1 MIMIIKDD
9 DNNNNG
15 EDIST
20 VITLNLQLTEIYYYD
35 GKWFRTIMVGVD
47 YEAGDDNNEM
57 K

>member
-20 VITLNLQLTEIYYYD
+20 VIILNLQLTEIYYYD
-35 GKWFRTIMVGVD
+35 VKWFVQLWLEMITTRW
-47 YEAGDDNNEM
+47 NN
-57 K
+57 